1 MAQNK
6 PAHQIKLGNIRAAIW
21 INEGKDNT
29 PWFSVTLSRLYKDGD
44 DWKDTTS
51 LRRDDLPV
59 ASKVLDMAYQWIWFR
74 METEQI
80 TG

>member
-21 INEGKDNT
+21 INEGKEST

-59 ASKVLDMAYQWIWFR
+59 ASKILDMAYQWIWFR